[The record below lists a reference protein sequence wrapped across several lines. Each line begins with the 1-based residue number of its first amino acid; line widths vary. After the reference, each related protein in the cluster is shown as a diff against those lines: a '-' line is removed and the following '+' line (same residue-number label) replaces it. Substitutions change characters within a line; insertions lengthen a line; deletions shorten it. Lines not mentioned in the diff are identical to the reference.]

1 MKHVVEVGGITE
13 RLVWLKEG
21 EQCGRVLGVGSW
33 DRSCRVFWFSVSI
46 LCFPVTEIK
55 DLEASGE
62 YQDP

>member
-1 MKHVVEVGGITE
+1 MGG
-13 RLVWLKEG
+13 
-21 EQCGRVLGVGSW
+21 VLGVESG

-62 YQDP
+62 